1 MSEFYY
7 NVFFIQFDFVITVDE
22 VEKRFQD
29 VEAKE
34 IKDVTLWI
42 THLQLDGAD
51 AVYKN
56 LQIIPSANQP
66 GSG

>member
-1 MSEFYY
+1 M
-7 NVFFIQFDFVITVDE
+7 FFFNQFDFVITVDG
-22 VEKRFQD
+22 VEETFED
-29 VEAKE
+29 VAAKE

-42 THLQLDGAD
+42 THLELDAAD

-56 LQIIPSANQP
+56 LQINPTANQP